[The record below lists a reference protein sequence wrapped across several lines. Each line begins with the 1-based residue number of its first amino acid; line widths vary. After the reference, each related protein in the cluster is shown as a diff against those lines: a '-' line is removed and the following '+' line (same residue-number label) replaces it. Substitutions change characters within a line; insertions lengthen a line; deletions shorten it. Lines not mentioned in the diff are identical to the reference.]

1 METQDSEVKRE
12 EPQEPEEQPAEETTE
27 SKEETEEKE
36 EETKDEESKEEETKD
51 DEIKDGE
58 KKKGYVFKECPTT
71 SGYTQDEVRT
81 ENSKTLDQIEV
92 LPVKRPVFSYAKRVR
107 ISTFFSDDGEKLK
120 NTEVKV
126 SGWGK
131 TLRSGGKG
139 AFYFIEIN
147 DGSTIKNLQ
156 VVVDQSIEGFDGLK
170 NEGVG
175 TSYSFIGTIIESPK
189 EGQKYELQVNDNTK
203 HSMKI

>member
-1 METQDSEVKRE
+1 METQDSQPKPE
-12 EPQEPEEQPAEETTE
+12 EPQEAPQQPTEVPAEPTQ
-27 SKEETEEKE
+27 ETEEKV
-36 EETKDEESKEEETKD
+36 EETKE
-51 DEIKDGE
+51 GE
-58 KKKGYVFKECPTT
+58 KKKGYVFKECPKT
-71 SGYTQDEVRT
+71 SVFTKEELQT
-81 ENSKTLDQIEV
+81 ENSKTLDLVEV
-92 LPVKRPVFSYAKRVR
+92 QPAKRPVYSYAKRVR
-107 ISTFFSDDGEKLK
+107 ISTFFNESGESFT

-126 SGWGK
+126 SGWAK

-139 AFYFIEIN
+139 AFYFVEVN

-156 VVVDQSIEGFDGLK
+156 VVVDQAIEGFDALK

-175 TSYSFIGTIIESPK
+175 TSYTFIGTLIESPK